1 LSTSTALVLASV
13 RCRRRLVR
21 RPPAAGGPED
31 VALVHS
37 ILSSFRRAP
46 ANKGLLA
53 KSLRRRVVPKGP
65 GPLRRTA
72 AGEFPDGPTAIT
84 SSIIAPPLQ
93 RLRGYAPGLQL
104 MDLPGPRWKK
114 GKDGKDFAPL
124 AAANPMSR
132 IVAELQAS
140 LRDSQAVAILSAE
153 GGDAVLA
160 VGPDQAKLLN
170 RAAFGRAVESTGVER
185 QWFQLGPEEVFFLC
199 HALKCITV
207 ESENKKQMGE
217 EELWDLLTSTSE
229 PFPEMYKA
237 YEHLRLKNWVVRSGL
252 QYGAD
257 FVAYRHHPALVHS
270 EFAVIVVPEGKAFGT
285 RCGRVQ
291 VWSDLLCALRAS
303 GSVAKTLLVL
313 TISTNGFEVTSS
325 DCLEHLI
332 VHERTITRWI
342 PQQCREQDKPRREEG
357 NRDVQRQK
365 MCREEASR
373 EEKGDTREG
382 VVLSYWGVIL
392 SFTVLSSILVYKL
405 RF

>member
-1 LSTSTALVLASV
+1 
-13 RCRRRLVR
+13 RRRRRLVR

-31 VALVHS
+31 VALLHS
-37 ILSSFRRAP
+37 ILSSFRSAP
-46 ANKGLLA
+46 FNNGLLE
-53 KSLRRRVVPKGP
+53 KSLLRRVPKGP
-65 GPLRRTA
+65 DSLRSAVPICRTA
-72 AGEFPDGPTAIT
+72 AGEFPDGLTATT
-84 SSIIAPPLQ
+84 SSSISLPLQ
-93 RLRGYAPGLQL
+93 RRRGYAPGLQL

-140 LRDSQAVAILSAE
+140 LRDSQAVAILSGE

-170 RAAFGRAVESTGVER
+170 RAAFGRAVENAGEER
-185 QWFQLGPEEVFFLC
+185 RWFQLGPEEVFFLC
-199 HALKCITV
+199 HALKCIAV
-207 ESENKKQMGE
+207 ELENKKQMGE
-217 EELWDLLTSTSE
+217 GELWDLLTSISE

-285 RCGRVQ
+285 RCGRMQ

-313 TISTNGFEVTSS
+313 TISTNGLEVTSL
-325 DCLEHLI
+325 DCLEQLI

-342 PQQCREQDKPRREEG
+342 PQQCREQQDKQRREEG
-357 NRDVQRQK
+357 NSDVQRQK
-365 MCREEASR
+365 TCRKEASR
-373 EEKGDTREG
+373 EEKGDT
-382 VVLSYWGVIL
+382 
-392 SFTVLSSILVYKL
+392 
-405 RF
+405 